1 MWVLVRFVRFGFG
14 SIPISILYAVDSEI
28 ISRVDLIMNSV
39 RVTCVIHVISGMF
52 QQQNLG
58 KCLKEKVGLEDSLEN

>member
-1 MWVLVRFVRFGFG
+1 MCHYCSTV
-14 SIPISILYAVDSEI
+14 LYAVDSEI
-28 ISRVDLIMNSV
+28 ISRVDLVMNSV

-58 KCLKEKVGLEDSLEN
+58 KCLKEKVGL